1 MVLRILS
8 FIVVLS
14 SCTTLTKANLNKRT
28 DYAFSSFYLWQGNPE
43 SAREVL
49 PPKEDGG
56 FIKTLETAWL
66 NLLAGKADTT
76 DLQKI
81 GDYLESRKT
90 FRIRR
95 EAKSF
100 FYKETPD
107 TYFPSEH
114 EVIMTHLVLGF
125 SYLQKSNVPAA
136 RVEAKRAAFYLQN
149 DFKSDENFDS
159 AALRLWLAT
168 LWTACGNWSSAQV
181 DFRVAANLEPTFA
194 WAKDLANHDRPPAT
208 MALVLSGA
216 GVDIRW
222 DQAAKRFEGGL
233 RFPNSV
239 EKSTFSL
246 GAIKVSE
253 GVSSAS
259 WYERHAYRNFLIKDL
274 MNDSRYMAE
283 SIVPLGAAGFL
294 NTMGAGFGI
303 TVAAAG
309 ITGGVAIGWY
319 GVKALIAAGVKQG
332 EILFLP
338 IIAGAAVGIAG
349 VKKGRDIYKD
359 ANLASNDLIDEN
371 VSPANNYRYVRF
383 LPNWTYFASSEE
395 KLTKFDLT
403 QKSDTNPYKPF
414 INALSED
421 NRRIL
426 VYFVPGSPEDR
437 VKASTFSVW
446 TNPTNDDE
454 WILLK
459 DLQSAKVAA
468 SRCDLMSKD
477 RRFTPWDLPT
487 WRHLHEAKKS
497 GLLDLKSSPLIAR
510 HVEEKDIWSKNT
522 EGARPSECRT
532 INLEDGSEGQVKDCD
547 TPRRVLCVRSRR

>member
-1 MVLRILS
+1 MVVGILS
-8 FIVVLS
+8 FILMLS

-28 DYAFSSFYLWQGNPE
+28 DYAFSSYYLWQGSPS
-43 SAREVL
+43 SAREAL
-49 PPKEDGG
+49 PLKEDGG

-66 NLLAGKADTT
+66 NLLAGQAETNE
-76 DLQKI
+76 LQKI
-81 GDYLESRKT
+81 GDDLESRKT

-125 SYLQKSNVPAA
+125 SYLQQSNYIAA

-149 DFKSDENFDS
+149 DFKFDENFDS

-181 DFRVAANLEPTFA
+181 DLRVAANLDSTFS
-194 WAKDLANHDRPPAT
+194 WAKDLANHERPPST
-208 MALVLSGA
+208 IALVLSGA

-222 DQAAKRFEGGL
+222 DQSAKKFEGGL
-233 RFPNSV
+233 RFPNLI
-239 EKSTFSL
+239 EKSSFSL
-246 GAIKVSE
+246 GSIKVSE
-253 GVSSAS
+253 GASSAS
-259 WYERHAYRNFLIKDL
+259 WYERHASRIFFIKDL

-283 SIVPLGAAGFL
+283 SIVPLSSAAFL

-303 TVAAAG
+303 SVAAAG
-309 ITGGVAIGWY
+309 ITGGAAIGWY

-338 IIAGAAVGIAG
+338 IIAGAAVGITG

-371 VSPANNYRYVRF
+371 VSPANSYRYVRF
-383 LPNWTYFASSEE
+383 LPNWTYLATSGE

-403 QKSDTNPYKPF
+403 QKSDPHSYNPF
-414 INALSED
+414 VNVLSE
-421 NRRIL
+421 NNVRIL

-437 VKASTFSVW
+437 AKASTFSAW
-446 TNPTNDDE
+446 TNPTNGDE
-454 WILLK
+454 WIVLK
-459 DLQSAKVAA
+459 DLQTAKVAA
-468 SRCDLMSKD
+468 SRCDLMDKD
-477 RRFTPWDLPT
+477 RRYTQWALPT
-487 WRHLHEAKKS
+487 WRQLHEAKKS
-497 GLLDLKSSPLIAR
+497 GLFDLNSSPLIAR
-510 HVEEKDIWSKNT
+510 HIEEKDIWSRNT
-522 EGARPSECRT
+522 EGARPNECRT
-532 INLEDGSEGQVKDCD
+532 LDLADGSEGLVKDCD
-547 TPRRVLCVRSRR
+547 TLRRVLCVRSQW